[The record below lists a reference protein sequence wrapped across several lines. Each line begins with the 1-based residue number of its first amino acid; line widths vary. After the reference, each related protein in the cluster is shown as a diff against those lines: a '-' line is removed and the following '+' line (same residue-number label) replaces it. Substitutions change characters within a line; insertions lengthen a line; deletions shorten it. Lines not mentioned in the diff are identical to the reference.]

1 MMETP
6 LIVADENIAHAAE
19 AFAQFGE
26 VRLAA
31 GRDIRGELL
40 AGAEALIVRSITRVD
55 PALLEGTPVRFVGT
69 ATIGTEHI
77 DRDYLD
83 RQGIAFA
90 DAAGGGARSVAE
102 YIVAALLTLRERGSL
117 AIAGQRLGLIG
128 VGAIGSKVS
137 CFARLLGMEVV
148 EHDPPRADADPGFR
162 SAPVADVLDCDVIV
176 PAVPLTVGGP
186 YPTRHMLDARF
197 LSRLKPEAVVINT
210 SRGGVVDS
218 HALAFALES
227 NRLRNAVLDVWEEE
241 PGVPTA
247 LLEHCSPATPHIA
260 GYSQDGKLKGTEM
273 MADGLARYFG
283 RRNTWSVRQVLP
295 PVAGRVD
302 VTGLAPLD
310 AVRSAAR
317 TAYDIEADSRGL
329 RQTFSLPEDER
340 RKAFDRLRKNY
351 PVRREF
357 PAWQVRADRQDTR
370 TVLEGLGFAVI
381 G

>member
-1 MMETP
+1 MMGKP

-19 AFAQFGE
+19 AFAQFGD

-31 GRDIRGELL
+31 GRHIGPELL
-40 AGAEALIVRSITRVD
+40 TDAEALIVRSITRVD

-77 DRDYLD
+77 DRDYLN

-102 YIVAALLTLRERGSL
+102 YVVAALLTLRERGRL
-117 AIAGQRLGLIG
+117 EIAGQRLGLIG
-128 VGAIGSKVS
+128 VGAIGSTVS
-137 CFARLLGMEVV
+137 QFARVLGMEVV
-148 EHDPPRADADPGFR
+148 EHDPPRADAEPGFR
-162 SAPVADVLDCDVIV
+162 SAPVAEVLDCDVIV

-186 YPTRHMLDARF
+186 HPTRHMVDAGF
-197 LSRLKPEAVVINT
+197 LSRLKPGAVVMNT

-218 HALAFALES
+218 HALALALQS
-227 NRLRNAVLDVWEEE
+227 NRLRDAVLDVWEGE
-241 PGVPTA
+241 PEVPVE
-247 LLEHCSPATPHIA
+247 LLARCSAATPHIA

-283 RRNTWSVRQVLP
+283 RDNSWSVRKALP
-295 PVAGRVD
+295 AVAGRID
-302 VTGLAPLD
+302 VTGCAPLD
-310 AVRSAAR
+310 AVREAVR

-329 RQTFSLPEDER
+329 RQTFSLPDDER

-357 PAWQVRADRQDTR
+357 PAWQVRADREDTGR
-370 TVLEGLGFAVI
+370 VLKGLGFAVVD
-381 G
+381 